1 MTMAGTP
8 HQWMSGDYMGPP
20 TAVQPETAKLDV
32 GEADAAVSAA
42 GGNRDGSGVLDVPNM
57 SNAGTHMAGG

>member
-8 HQWMSGDYMGPP
+8 HQWMSGDYMGP
-20 TAVQPETAKLDV
+20 ANSVQPETAKPDNA
-32 GEADAAVSAA
+32 EAESAMAAADSNR
-42 GGNRDGSGVLDVPNM
+42 GGHGVLDVPNM